1 MSLPGTP
8 TTSPTPMD
16 EDNEQT
22 VSVNTEPKRV
32 KVYILENNEW
42 KDTGTGFCIGEVDES
57 KLAYLV
63 VSDEDSPTETLLK
76 SKLEGNIEYQR
87 QEETLIVWKDL
98 GGKDIALSFEE
109 SMGCDALCEF
119 IVHVQRNIESNISLV
134 TVKSSDNGLGSVHD
148 IITGPVTLP
157 SNCSEQNGRTLLEA
171 LRILNE
177 NTSFDFLKNETIE
190 FILQSNYVDMLI
202 SHFHKAEEEKIP
214 KDLFLL
220 SNIIKTLI
228 LYNQRDILESMVED
242 DRIMGIVGILEYDT
256 EYPTSK
262 ANHRKYLGSKGPNF
276 KEVIPLEN
284 EDLKIIMKKCFRL
297 QFLKDVVLVR
307 FLDDHNFN
315 LISEIV
321 MDLETCIIDFLQVGT
336 FLDRLIELYDTDT
349 LPDSPVEKEKFVQKR
364 KDGIRL
370 LQQCVQMSINLDAL
384 DRSKFY
390 KTLVRK
396 GLFKVLDYAF
406 HLETDSNVRI
416 LATDTIITIIEHD
429 ILLIHN
435 VQNENSFKQ
444 QHKVAPDDKCPT
456 RNNSQGY
463 NSNTDSKLLL
473 ILSTILLSDKSPG
486 LREQV
491 VQALNTLLHPE
502 GCLSNGEGSYDLM
515 SRSNNESKNTSED
528 FPSFG
533 YGLNSDSINLD
544 SYNYNNDDMNNLEA
558 TESESEFQIM
568 EYFTNFYNKI
578 APILFGRLI
587 KKDATTE
594 MTEMNGKIK
603 KAQKDDLLLIH
614 LVKLVSFVCT
624 EHDRVLSRRFILE
637 NGILDSVSNL
647 IKGNHILQLR
657 LTAVRCIKNILCLD
671 DKYYHRYMISK
682 NLYAPIFK
690 LFQENIDKNNLANSC
705 IQDFCRIII
714 MECRMHRDDDHN
726 RREDSN
732 GTRNRSNNIIKPNA
746 NNSRTNFTIL
756 NKYLVQTY
764 GSILRKATYIP
775 FIQDMLKFGGESK
788 PDHSSLENSLESENN
803 VSVNISTDGLASNH
817 LEDIDMKNVKR
828 LHSEI
833 EHFDNDPHYSGDQ
846 LAFKKSVDQMNA
858 ST

>member
-16 EDNEQT
+16 EDSEQT
-22 VSVNTEPKRV
+22 TSVNTEPKRV

-57 KLAYLV
+57 KFAYLV

-109 SMGCDALCEF
+109 SMGCDTLCEF

-157 SNCSEQNGRTLLEA
+157 SNDSEQNGQTLLEA
-171 LRILNE
+171 LKILNE

-190 FILQSNYVDMLI
+190 FILQSNYIDTLI
-202 SHFHKAEEEKIP
+202 SHFHKAEEKKIP

-284 EDLKIIMKKCFRL
+284 EDLKVIMKKCFRL

-336 FLDRLIELYDTDT
+336 FLDRLIELYNTNT
-349 LPDSPVEKEKFVQKR
+349 LPDSPSIREKFVEKR

-370 LQQCVQMSINLDAL
+370 LQQCVQMSINLDAV

-406 HLETDSNVRI
+406 HMETDSNARI

-435 VQNENSFKQ
+435 VQNEDSFKQ
-444 QHKVAPDDKCPT
+444 QHKLA
-456 RNNSQGY
+456 
-463 NSNTDSKLLL
+463 SNVKSSLRSNPHDYSTSTDSKLLS
-473 ILSTILLSDKSPG
+473 ILSTILLSDRSPG

-502 GCLSNGEGSYDLM
+502 GCLGNGEGSYDLM
-515 SRSNNESKNTSED
+515 GRSGYESKNTSED
-528 FPSFG
+528 FPNFG
-533 YGLNSDSINLD
+533 YGLNSDSTNLNNYH
-544 SYNYNNDDMNNLEA
+544 YNGDDMNNLEA
-558 TESESEFQIM
+558 ESESEFQVM
-568 EYFTNFYNKI
+568 EYFANFYNKI
-578 APILFGRLI
+578 APILFGPLI
-587 KKDATTE
+587 KKATTPE
-594 MTEMNGKIK
+594 MSGKIE
-603 KAQKDDLLLIH
+603 KAKKDDLLLIH
-614 LVKLVSFVCT
+614 LIKLVSFVCT

-637 NGILDSVSNL
+637 NGILDSVSEL
-647 IKGNHILQLR
+647 VGGNHMLQLR
-657 LTAVRCIKNILCLD
+657 LTAVRCIKNIMCLD

-682 NLYAPIFK
+682 NLYASVFK

-705 IQDFCRIII
+705 IQDFFRIII
-714 MECRMHRDDDHN
+714 TECRAYQGNHHN
-726 RREDSN
+726 RREENN
-732 GTRNRSNNIIKPNA
+732 GTYSSNVSNVRVSA
-746 NNSRTNFTIL
+746 NNNRTNFTIL

-764 GSILRKATYIP
+764 GSILKKAADIP
-775 FIQDMLKFGGESK
+775 FIQDMLEIEEENQ
-788 PDHSSLENSLESENN
+788 PDHSSFENSLEGDNE
-803 VSVNISTDGLASNH
+803 VSVNISSEGFTSNH
-817 LEDIDMKNVKR
+817 LEEIDIKNVKR

-833 EHFDNDPHYSGDQ
+833 EHFENDPHYSSDQ
-846 LAFKKSVDQMNA
+846 LAFKKTVDQMNA

>member
-16 EDNEQT
+16 EDTEQA

-42 KDTGTGFCIGEVDES
+42 KDTGTGFCIGEVDEG
-57 KLAYLV
+57 KFAYLV

-109 SMGCDALCEF
+109 SMGCDTLCEF

-157 SNCSEQNGRTLLEA
+157 SNDQQQNSQTLLEA
-171 LRILNE
+171 LKILNE

-190 FILQSNYVDMLI
+190 FILQSNYIDTLI

-336 FLDRLIELYDTDT
+336 FLDRLIELYDTKT
-349 LPDSPVEKEKFVQKR
+349 LPESSSEKEKFVQKR

-370 LQQCVQMSINLDAL
+370 LQQCVQMSINLDAV

-406 HLETDSNVRI
+406 HMETDSNVRI

-435 VQNENSFKQ
+435 VQNEDSFKR
-444 QHKVAPDDKCPT
+444 QHKSAPDDKSSHRKYPQDY
-456 RNNSQGY
+456 S
-463 NSNTDSKLLL
+463 SSTDSKLLL
-473 ILSTILLSDKSPG
+473 ILSTILLSDRSPG

-502 GCLSNGEGSYDLM
+502 GCVGNGEGSYDLM
-515 SRSNNESKNTSED
+515 GRSNYEAKNTSED
-528 FPSFG
+528 FPSFS
-533 YGLNSDSINLD
+533 YGLNSDSINL
-544 SYNYNNDDMNNLEA
+544 SNYHYSSDEMNNLEP
-558 TESESEFQIM
+558 ESESEFQVM
-568 EYFTNFYNKI
+568 EYFANFYNKI
-578 APILFGRLI
+578 APILFGPLI
-587 KKDATTE
+587 KKDITTE
-594 MTEMNGKIK
+594 MAEIDGQIEKVT
-603 KAQKDDLLLIH
+603 KDDLLLIH

-637 NGILDSVSNL
+637 NGILDSVSKL
-647 IKGNHILQLR
+647 IGGNHMMQLR
-657 LTAVRCIKNILCLD
+657 LTAVRCIKNLMCLD

-682 NLYAPIFK
+682 NLYAPVFK

-705 IQDFCRIII
+705 IQDFFRIII
-714 MECRMHRDDDHN
+714 TECRAYQNDGHN
-726 RREDSN
+726 RKEKTN
-732 GTRNRSNNIIKPNA
+732 GSYDGNGNDVKTNVNNN
-746 NNSRTNFTIL
+746 RTNFAIL

-764 GSILRKATYIP
+764 GDVLRKATDIP
-775 FIQDMLKFGGESK
+775 FIQDMLETGEEYQ
-788 PDHSSLENSLESENN
+788 PDHSSFENSIEGGNDI
-803 VSVNISTDGLASNH
+803 SVNMSTDGFASNH
-817 LEDIDMKNVKR
+817 LEDIDIKNVKR

-833 EHFDNDPHYSGDQ
+833 EHFENDPHYSGDQ

-858 ST
+858 SA

>member
-16 EDNEQT
+16 EDIEQT
-22 VSVNTEPKRV
+22 VSINSEPKRV
-32 KVYILENNEW
+32 KVYVLENNEW
-42 KDTGTGFCIGEVDES
+42 KDTGTGFCVGEVDES
-57 KLAYLV
+57 KFAYLV
-63 VSDEDSPTETLLK
+63 VSDEDSPNETLLK

-98 GGKDIALSFEE
+98 AGKDIALSFEE

-157 SNCSEQNGRTLLEA
+157 SNDPEQNGQTLLEA
-171 LRILNE
+171 LKILNE

-190 FILQSNYVDMLI
+190 FILQSNYVDTLI
-202 SHFHKAEEEKIP
+202 SHFHNAEEEKIP

-262 ANHRKYLGSKGPNF
+262 ANHRKYLESRGPNF

-307 FLDDHNFN
+307 FLDDHNFS

-336 FLDRLIELYDTDT
+336 FLDRLIVLYDKNT
-349 LPDSPVEKEKFVQKR
+349 LPDSSSEREKFVQKR

-370 LQQCVQMSINLDAL
+370 LQQCVQMSISLDAL

-406 HLETDSNVRI
+406 HMETDSNVRI

-435 VQNENSFKQ
+435 VQNEDSFKQ
-444 QHKVAPDDKCPT
+444 QHKLAPDDKCSS
-456 RNNSQGY
+456 RNNAQDYSY
-463 NSNTDSKLLL
+463 STDSKLLL

-502 GCLSNGEGSYDLM
+502 GCLGNNEGSCDLM
-515 SRSNNESKNTSED
+515 GRCSNESKDTSED

-533 YGLNSDSINLD
+533 YGLNSDSINLNN
-544 SYNYNNDDMNNLEA
+544 YHYNNDDMNDLDA
-558 TESESEFQIM
+558 TESEFKFQIK
-568 EYFTNFYNKI
+568 EYFANFYNRI
-578 APILFGRLI
+578 APILFEPLI
-587 KKDATTE
+587 KRENIPKMSE
-594 MTEMNGKIK
+594 RSGKIK
-603 KAQKDDLLLIH
+603 KTRKDDLLLIH

-637 NGILDSVSNL
+637 NGILDSVSKL
-647 IKGNHILQLR
+647 INSNHILQLR
-657 LTAVRCIKNILCLD
+657 LTAVRCIKNIICLD

-682 NLYAPIFK
+682 NLYSPIFK
-690 LFQENIDKNNLANSC
+690 LLQENIDKNNLANSC
-705 IQDFCRIII
+705 IQDFFRIII
-714 MECRMHRDDDHN
+714 TECRVHQGDNHN
-726 RREDSN
+726 RREDGN
-732 GTRNRSNNIIKPNA
+732 GTHNISINIAKVKSNSN
-746 NNSRTNFTIL
+746 RTNFTIL

-764 GSILRKATYIP
+764 GNVLRKATYIP
-775 FIQDMLKFGGESK
+775 FIQDMLEIGEENQ
-788 PDHSSLENSLESENN
+788 PEHSSFENSLEGDTD
-803 VSVNISTDGLASNH
+803 SVNISSDGLTSNH
-817 LEDIDMKNVKR
+817 LEDIDVKNVKR

-833 EHFDNDPHYSGDQ
+833 EHFGDDPHYSSDK

>member
-1 MSLPGTP
+1 M
-8 TTSPTPMD
+8 
-16 EDNEQT
+16 
-22 VSVNTEPKRV
+22 
-32 KVYILENNEW
+32 
-42 KDTGTGFCIGEVDES
+42 
-57 KLAYLV
+57 
-63 VSDEDSPTETLLK
+63 
-76 SKLEGNIEYQR
+76 
-87 QEETLIVWKDL
+87 
-98 GGKDIALSFEE
+98 
-109 SMGCDALCEF
+109 
-119 IVHVQRNIESNISLV
+119 
-134 TVKSSDNGLGSVHD
+134 
-148 IITGPVTLP
+148 
-157 SNCSEQNGRTLLEA
+157 
-171 LRILNE
+171 NE

-190 FILQSNYVDMLI
+190 FILQSNYIDTLI

-349 LPDSPVEKEKFVQKR
+349 LPDSPVEREKFVQKR

-370 LQQCVQMSINLDAL
+370 LQQCVQMSINLDAV

-444 QHKVAPDDKCPT
+444 QHKLAPDDKCPT
-456 RNNSQGY
+456 HSNSQDY

-473 ILSTILLSDKSPG
+473 ILSTILLTDKSPG

-528 FPSFG
+528 FSSFG

-624 EHDRVLSRRFILE
+624 EHDRLLSRRFILE

-657 LTAVRCIKNILCLD
+657 LTAVRCIKNIICLD

-732 GTRNRSNNIIKPNA
+732 GARNRSSNITKPNA

-775 FIQDMLKFGGESK
+775 FIQDMLKFGEESQLG
-788 PDHSSLENSLESENN
+788 HSSLENGLEGEND
-803 VSVNISTDGLASNH
+803 VSVNISTDVLASNQ

-833 EHFDNDPHYSGDQ
+833 EHFDNDPHYSSDQ